1 MTNENLNTSSNYKNK
16 SYEDIAL
23 DVDFVEQ
30 KTSPKKSS
38 TEKTLSAKLN
48 QLITYIWS
56 GFVRLVELILD
67 YADHS
72 VMRGPRIII
81 WVSLVF
87 FTTFV
92 IWASFFQ
99 INQVVNAQGQI
110 IANSRTQII
119 QAADVGVLLEL
130 KVAEGDSVEQG
141 QVIAVLEKDRADA
154 SFTESYGKY
163 LALKLTTARLR
174 AEIAGRDFVYDKSL
188 YKNYPDIA
196 ETQTNLFK
204 RRKDGYQEQL
214 NVLKDNLVLAEE
226 ELNLNLPLEKL
237 GDISK
242 TDILRLKRAVNE
254 AKTNLSNLRNKYL
267 MDASA
272 ELNKAEEDLN
282 TQQQVMTDRQQLLSH
297 TDIISPT
304 NGIVKNVRVTTI
316 GGVLRQGDELM
327 QILPTDSDLV
337 VEAKVKPAD
346 MAMIKTGLP
355 AKVKLDAFDYSI
367 FGSLQGEV
375 SYVSSDSL
383 IEDSRT
389 GPVTY
394 YRIKVTIDEK
404 SLNENKNKI
413 DLLPGM
419 TGTVDIKTRDRSVM
433 SFILKPI
440 TKTLSQSLKER

>member
-16 SYEDIAL
+16 NYEDIAL

-30 KTSPKKSS
+30 KTSQKKLSPRKTFS
-38 TEKTLSAKLN
+38 TKFK
-48 QLITYIWS
+48 QLMAYIWS
-56 GFVRLVELILD
+56 GFVKMIELFLD

-81 WVSLVF
+81 WVSLLF

-92 IWASFFQ
+92 IWASLFQ

-110 IANSRTQII
+110 IANSRTQVI
-119 QAADVGVLLEL
+119 QAADVGVLTEL
-130 KVAEGDSVEQG
+130 RVAEGDSVEQG

-154 SFTESYGKY
+154 SYTESYGKY

-174 AEIAGRDFVYDKSL
+174 AEIAGHDFFYDSSL
-188 YKNYPDIA
+188 YKNYPDIV
-196 ETQTNLFK
+196 ETQKNLF
-204 RRKDGYQEQL
+204 RRKTEGYQEQL
-214 NVLKDNLVLAEE
+214 NVLKDNLVLSEE

-242 TDILRLKRAVNE
+242 ADILRLKRAVNE
-254 AKTNLSNLRNKYL
+254 SKTNLSNLRNKYL

-282 TQQQVMTDRQQLLSH
+282 TQEQVMTDRQQLLSH
-297 TDIISPT
+297 TDIVSPT
-304 NGIVKNVRVTTI
+304 KGIVKNVRVTTI

-327 QILPTDSDLV
+327 QILPTDSNLV

-346 MAMIKTGLP
+346 MALIKVGLP

-383 IEDSRT
+383 IEDSRA
-389 GPVTY
+389 GPMTY

-404 SLNENKNKI
+404 SLHENKNNI
-413 DLLPGM
+413 ELLPGM
-419 TGTVDIKTRDRSVM
+419 TTTVDIKTRDRTIM
-433 SFILKPI
+433 SYILKPI